1 MQYLLYSH
9 RYCNPPTPIT
19 FQMPLLRNIPQPPG
33 KKTEGDVGWGVS
45 LTLKNEAV
53 SSFIWRRRE
62 EILCFGTSQGFLL
75 SQRQGGKLHTIRD
88 YILFL

>member
-1 MQYLLYSH
+1 MWDGAF
-9 RYCNPPTPIT
+9 P
-19 FQMPLLRNIPQPPG
+19 
-33 KKTEGDVGWGVS
+33 

-75 SQRQGGKLHTIRD
+75 SHRQGGKLHTIRD